1 VEAGVTGYWHKYVGL
16 DGLVI
21 GVDSYGHSAP
31 SDDLYAHFGVT
42 VEAIVD
48 AVMNLRNS
56 DRK

>member
-1 VEAGVTGYWHKYVGL
+1 MTGYWYKYVGL

-42 VEAIVD
+42 VDAIVA
-48 AVMNLRNS
+48 AVMNMRNS
-56 DRK
+56 GRK